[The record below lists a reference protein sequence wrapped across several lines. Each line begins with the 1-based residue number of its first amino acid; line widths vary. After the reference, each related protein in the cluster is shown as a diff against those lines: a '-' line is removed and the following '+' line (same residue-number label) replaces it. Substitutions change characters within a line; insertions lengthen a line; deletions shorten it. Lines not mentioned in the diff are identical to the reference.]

1 MMTKQVSASEAKLKK
16 MRSLQD
22 LNAVQGVV
30 IATNATH
37 SRNDIV
43 VSDKTA
49 NDYLS
54 SFNYGEQILIDK

>member
-22 LNAVQGVV
+22 LNAVQSVV

-37 SRNDIV
+37 SRNDII

-49 NDYLS
+49 NDYVVFQLQRTN
-54 SFNYGEQILIDK
+54 FD

>member
-1 MMTKQVSASEAKLKK
+1 MMTKQVSASEVKLKK
-16 MRSLQD
+16 IRSLQD
-22 LNAVQGVV
+22 LNAVQSVV

-49 NDYLS
+49 NDYQS
-54 SFNYGEQILIDK
+54 SSNYGE